1 MRGIELLES
10 HPFCRNAIYNWY
22 LGKFF
27 DNLKNAD
34 VPEEYKERLSEI
46 QIDDEQLATL
56 VDNNPRSLFDL
67 FDEHNVFIDIDYFE
81 GSFWWKVGNGINM
94 KNYTNRISAER
105 DAIVETFKILE
116 DVLTNAK

>member
-10 HPFCRNAIYNWY
+10 HPFCRTAIYNWY
-22 LGKFF
+22 VSKFIE
-27 DNLKNAD
+27 NLRQAD

-67 FDEHNVFIDIDYFE
+67 FDENNIFIDIDYFE
-81 GSFWWKVGNGINM
+81 GSFWWKVGNGINV

-105 DAIVETFKILE
+105 DAIIEAFKILE
-116 DVLTNAK
+116 DVSTDAK

>member
-1 MRGIELLES
+1 MRGIELLNS

-34 VPEEYKERLSEI
+34 IPEEYKERLSEI
-46 QIDDEQLATL
+46 EIDDKQLATL
-56 VDNNPRSLFDL
+56 VNNNPRSLFDL

-81 GSFWWKVGNGINM
+81 GSFWWKVGNGINV
-94 KNYTNRISAER
+94 KNYANRISAER
-105 DAIVETFKILE
+105 DAIIEAFKILE

>member
-1 MRGIELLES
+1 MRGIELLNR
-10 HPFCRNAIYNWY
+10 HPFCRNAIFDWY
-22 LGKFF
+22 VSKFIE
-27 DNLKNAD
+27 NLRQAD

-46 QIDDEQLATL
+46 EIDDDQIATL

-67 FDEHNVFIDIDYFE
+67 FDENNVFIDIDYFE

-105 DAIVETFKILE
+105 DAIIEAFKILE

>member
-1 MRGIELLES
+1 MRGIELLNS
-10 HPFCRNAIYNWY
+10 HPFCRNAIYDWY
-22 LGKFF
+22 VSKFIE
-27 DNLKNAD
+27 NLRQSD
-34 VPEEYKERLSEI
+34 VPEEYKEHLSEI

-67 FDEHNVFIDIDYFE
+67 FDENNIFIDIDYFE
-81 GSFWWKVGNGINM
+81 ESFWWKVGNGINM

-105 DAIVETFKILE
+105 DAIVEAFKILE

>member
-1 MRGIELLES
+1 MRGIELLNS
-10 HPFCRNAIYNWY
+10 HPFCRNAIYDWY
-22 LGKFF
+22 VSKFIE
-27 DNLKNAD
+27 NLRQSD

-67 FDEHNVFIDIDYFE
+67 FDENNIFIDIDYFE
-81 GSFWWKVGNGINM
+81 ESFWWKVGNGINM

-105 DAIVETFKILE
+105 DAIVEAFKILE